1 MATNTFQYTPINPYL
16 LLLRLWE
23 EDLDYSPL
31 IPCLEALG
39 NAIRRCSQVISCA
52 GRNRSE
58 DYVEAVTDQQTEV
71 IETLLGTTFVLC
83 QTYIACTVSSA
94 ERLECFF
101 QQKEKRTLNALE
113 NTEKTTKLRHGARA
127 IDGTGYTDIQAIH
140 AFANYF
146 KHRDSWT
153 IDWNDLPKGNQTK
166 TRDIVCA
173 LGADPTSSG
182 NLRAAAEVLGN
193 CDYGSVLVFAN
204 RLESWSKELKNRYKA
219 QLETENV
226 I

>member
-16 LLLRLWE
+16 
-23 EDLDYSPL
+23 L

-94 ERLECFF
+94 ERLVTGCVN
-101 QQKEKRTLNALE
+101 QR
-113 NTEKTTKLRHGARA
+113 NTG
-127 IDGTGYTDIQAIH
+127 GVG
-140 AFANYF
+140 
-146 KHRDSWT
+146 
-153 IDWNDLPKGNQTK
+153 
-166 TRDIVCA
+166 
-173 LGADPTSSG
+173 
-182 NLRAAAEVLGN
+182 
-193 CDYGSVLVFAN
+193 
-204 RLESWSKELKNRYKA
+204 
-219 QLETENV
+219 
-226 I
+226 